1 MDVNIK
7 DCPVSYAVSIL
18 DGKWKIPIVWTVGK
32 AEVIRFNELKRR
44 ISGISNIMLSKS
56 LQELENDYIIKR
68 NQYNEIPPRVE
79 YSLTDFGSEVQPV
92 LELLGEWGAQAMCL
106 KNNTTSDVSK

>member
-1 MDVNIK
+1 MICRLYRIKLPRLITVIITAIILIHIFSLQK

-44 ISGISNIMLSKS
+44 I
-56 LQELENDYIIKR
+56 
-68 NQYNEIPPRVE
+68 
-79 YSLTDFGSEVQPV
+79 
-92 LELLGEWGAQAMCL
+92 
-106 KNNTTSDVSK
+106 TTFI